1 MYLSLTLHVK
11 YCLADRPITASWL
24 FRRDTFMKNNELHAT
39 LILTVIYSLKDR
51 YAETRARPPIDKSQD
66 WFLISGE
73 EENGF
78 TILEFSR
85 NLTTCD
91 TKDLEIKVL

>member
-1 MYLSLTLHVK
+1 M
-11 YCLADRPITASWL
+11 
-24 FRRDTFMKNNELHAT
+24 
-39 LILTVIYSLKDR
+39 
-51 YAETRARPPIDKSQD
+51 RALPPIDKSQD

-78 TILEFSR
+78 TVLEFSR

-91 TKDLEIKVL
+91 PKDLEIKVALHVQCWLLHASEFLGLCTIFSPITIIMLQLDFKFNLPLHPIL

>member
-1 MYLSLTLHVK
+1 MQAGYSGLI
-11 YCLADRPITASWL
+11 Y
-24 FRRDTFMKNNELHAT
+24 TFKTNNELYT
-39 LILTVIYSLKDR
+39 CTLLILTVIHWLKDR
-51 YAETRARPPIDKSQD
+51 YAEIRARPPIDKSQD

>member
-1 MYLSLTLHVK
+1 
-11 YCLADRPITASWL
+11 
-24 FRRDTFMKNNELHAT
+24 MKNMSYYINIIHC
-39 LILTVIYSLKDR
+39 LKDR
-51 YAETRARPPIDKSQD
+51 YAETRVRPPIDKSQD

-91 TKDLEIKVL
+91 TKDLEIKVYSTINTVHIGY

>member
-1 MYLSLTLHVK
+1 
-11 YCLADRPITASWL
+11 
-24 FRRDTFMKNNELHAT
+24 MKNNELYAT
-39 LILTVIYSLKDR
+39 LILTVIYCLKDR